1 MCQAPVTCHDC
12 ISWTGHGSFGIC
24 NNKVSFN
31 YGIYTVL
38 TTTCNQATPKD
49 KDG

>member
-31 YGIYTVL
+31 YGTYTL
-38 TTTCNQATPKD
+38 PISSCNQAWSGEKP
-49 KDG
+49 